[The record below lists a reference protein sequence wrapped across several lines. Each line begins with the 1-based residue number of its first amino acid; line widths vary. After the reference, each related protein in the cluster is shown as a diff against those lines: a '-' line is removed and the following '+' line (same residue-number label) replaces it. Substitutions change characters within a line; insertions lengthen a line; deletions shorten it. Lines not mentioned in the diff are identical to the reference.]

1 MKPYVIP
8 SQKITAVN
16 ESLTTLNDEDFEE
29 MISERLSCL
38 DELSRS
44 EFYRNRSLDDKIDL
58 LPTKDRDLL
67 ILEAMERSYKH
78 ETE

>member
-44 EFYRNRSLDDKIDL
+44 EFYRDRGLDDKINL
-58 LPTKDRDLL
+58 FPTKDRDLL

-78 ETE
+78 KTE

>member
-1 MKPYVIP
+1 MNSSVTT
-8 SQKITAVN
+8 SQKMTAVN

-44 EFYRNRSLDDKIDL
+44 EFYRDRGLDDKINL

-78 ETE
+78 KTE

>member
-1 MKPYVIP
+1 MKPYVVP

-16 ESLTTLNDEDFEE
+16 ESLTALNDEDFEE

-44 EFYRNRSLDDKIDL
+44 EFYRNRGLDDKINL